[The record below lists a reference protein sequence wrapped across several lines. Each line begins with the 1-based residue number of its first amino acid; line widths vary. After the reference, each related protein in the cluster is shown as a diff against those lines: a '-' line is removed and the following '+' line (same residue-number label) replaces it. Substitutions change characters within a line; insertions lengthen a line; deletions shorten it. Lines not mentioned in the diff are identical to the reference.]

1 MTNKIDK
8 SAFIGIVGTLVIA
21 PVMLTAYKFDQL
33 PLISSG
39 HSMAAD
45 FKEVGGLKS
54 GDDVIISG
62 TRVGKVDSMKI
73 VDGHAHVKFTLKVDH
88 RLGTKTSARVVTQ
101 TLLGAA
107 ALEVV
112 PTGQGRLPDDA
123 VIPVSRTTSPYDV
136 TQALSE
142 LTTTTN
148 EIDKDQLTKAIGS
161 VSDTFSG
168 TPKDLKGALR
178 GLTKVSDTIDG
189 NDTALLDLLKNA
201 RNVSGTLS
209 ARNKEIS
216 TLLTA
221 GNSLLAQLN
230 ERDKVI
236 VALLY
241 DAEDLSK
248 QLNALVKE
256 NGKELKPAFTQL
268 NKVVDQLNANKRN
281 LELTID
287 GVSSYATEL
296 GEAVTTGP
304 FFDAYVQNLTS
315 LQTVAPVLS
324 GVLSQ

>member
-1 MTNKIDK
+1 MAGKIDK
-8 SAFIGIVGTLVIA
+8 SAFVGIVGTLVIA
-21 PVMLTAYKFDQL
+21 LLMVMAYRFDQL
-33 PLISSG
+33 PLISGG
-39 HSMAAD
+39 HTMSAD

-54 GDDVIISG
+54 GDEVIISG
-62 TRVGKVDSMKI
+62 TAVGKVDSMKI

-88 RLGTKTSARVVTQ
+88 RLGTQTSARVVTQ

-112 PTGQGRLPDDA
+112 PTGPGRLAGNA
-123 VIPVSRTTSPYDV
+123 VIPLSRTTSPYDV

-142 LTTTTN
+142 LTTTSN
-148 EIDKDQLTKAIGS
+148 EIDKDQLTRAIGS

-168 TPKDLKGALR
+168 TPEDLKGALR
-178 GLTKVSDTIDG
+178 GLTKVSNTIDE
-189 NDTALLDLLKNA
+189 NDTALLDLLKQA

-209 ARNKEIS
+209 ARNKEIT
-216 TLLTA
+216 TLLSA

-241 DAEDLSK
+241 DAEDLSN

-268 NKVVDQLNANKRN
+268 NKVIDQLNANKRN

-287 GVSSYATEL
+287 GVASYATEL

-304 FFDAYVQNLTS
+304 FFDAYVENLTS